1 MTTTNSNI
9 EAELL
14 CGIRPLLEAIEAGKE
29 IDKIYIQKNLKGN
42 LFKELWGE
50 IKTHK
55 LAYTVVPKS
64 RLDKFTR
71 KNHQG
76 VVATL
81 SVVQSVDLKEIVQ
94 ATFEKGEDP
103 LIVILDRVS
112 DVRNL
117 GAIARTA
124 DAVGAHALVTTLR
137 NSAAFNLD
145 AMKASAGALHH
156 LPVCKESNLNETVTW
171 LQMSGIR
178 VIACSEKT
186 NALHY
191 QSDLKGPLAII
202 MGSEDKGVAPER
214 LKASDAVIKLP
225 MLGKVGSLNVSVAAG
240 AVLYEVNR
248 QRNLSELQ

>member
-1 MTTTNSNI
+1 MTNSNTDK
-9 EAELL
+9 AELL

-29 IDKIYIQKNLKGN
+29 IDKIYIQKNLQGA
-42 LFKELWGE
+42 LFKELWGT
-50 IKTHK
+50 IKEEK
-55 LAYTVVPKS
+55 LPYTVVPKS

-76 VVATL
+76 VIATL

-124 DAVGAHALVTTLR
+124 DATGAHALVTTIR
-137 NSAAFNLD
+137 NSAALNLD
-145 AMKASAGALHH
+145 AMKASAGALNH
-156 LPVCKESNLNETVTW
+156 LPICKESNLNDTVTW

-178 VIACSEKT
+178 VVSCSEKT
-186 NALHY
+186 EQVCHDTNLT
-191 QSDLKGPLAII
+191 GPLALI

-214 LKASDAVIKLP
+214 LKASDEVVKLP

-240 AVLYEVNR
+240 AVLYEIIR
-248 QRNLSELQ
+248 QRNLE

>member
-1 MTTTNSNI
+1 MTNSNT

-29 IDKIYIQKNLKGN
+29 LDKIYLQKNLQGA
-42 LFKELWGE
+42 LFKELWGV
-50 IKTHK
+50 IKEHK
-55 LAYTVVPKS
+55 LPYTVVPKA

-76 VVATL
+76 VIATL
-81 SVVQSVDLKEIVQ
+81 SAVQSVPLQEIVQ

-103 LIVILDRVS
+103 LIIILDRVS

-124 DAVGAHALVTTLR
+124 DAVGAHAVVTTVK
-137 NSAAFNLD
+137 NSAAVNMD
-145 AMKASAGALHH
+145 AMKASAGALNH
-156 LPVCKESNLNETVTW
+156 LPLCKESNLNETVTW

-178 VIACSEKT
+178 IVACSEKT
-186 NALHY
+186 DQLSY
-191 QSDLKGPLAII
+191 DTDLTGPLALI
-202 MGSEDKGVAPER
+202 MGSEAKGVAPER
-214 LKASDAVIKLP
+214 LKAADAVIKLP

-240 AVLYEVNR
+240 AVLYEIVR
-248 QRNLSELQ
+248 QRLK

>member
-1 MTTTNSNI
+1 MTNSNT
-9 EAELL
+9 ETDLL

-29 IDKIYIQKNLKGN
+29 IDKIYIQKNLQGA
-42 LFKELWGE
+42 LFKELWGT
-50 IKTHK
+50 IKKEK
-55 LAYTVVPKS
+55 LPYTVVPKA

-76 VVATL
+76 VIATL

-124 DAVGAHALVTTLR
+124 DATGAHALVTTMR
-137 NSAAFNLD
+137 NSAALNLD

-178 VIACSEKT
+178 VVSCSEKT
-186 NALHY
+186 DQVCHDT
-191 QSDLKGPLAII
+191 DLKGPLALI

-214 LKASDAVIKLP
+214 LKASDEVVKLP
-225 MLGKVGSLNVSVAAG
+225 MLGQVGSLNVSVAAG
-240 AVLYEVNR
+240 AVLYEIIR
-248 QRNLSELQ
+248 QRNLE

>member
-1 MTTTNSNI
+1 MTNSNT
-9 EAELL
+9 ETDLL

-29 IDKIYIQKNLKGN
+29 IDKIYIQKNLQGA
-42 LFKELWGE
+42 LFKELWGT
-50 IKTHK
+50 IKEEK
-55 LAYTVVPKS
+55 LPYTVVPKA

-76 VVATL
+76 VIATL

-124 DAVGAHALVTTLR
+124 DATGAHALVTTMR
-137 NSAAFNLD
+137 NSAALNLD

-178 VIACSEKT
+178 VVSCSEKT
-186 NALHY
+186 DQVCHDT
-191 QSDLKGPLAII
+191 DLKGPLALI

-214 LKASDAVIKLP
+214 LKASDEVVKLP
-225 MLGKVGSLNVSVAAG
+225 MLGQVGSLNVSVAAG
-240 AVLYEVNR
+240 AVLYEIIR
-248 QRNLSELQ
+248 QRNLE

>member
-1 MTTTNSNI
+1 MTTTNSNT

-29 IDKIYIQKNLKGN
+29 IDKIYLQKNLQGA
-42 LFKELWGE
+42 LFKELWGVLKE
-50 IKTHK
+50 HK
-55 LAYTVVPKS
+55 LPYTVVPKA

-81 SVVQSVDLKEIVQ
+81 SVVQSVELAEVIQ

-112 DVRNL
+112 DVRNM

-124 DAVGAHALVTTLR
+124 DAVGAHALVTTMR

-145 AMKASAGALHH
+145 AMKASAGALAH
-156 LPVCKESNLNETVTW
+156 LPVCKESNLNETVTS
-171 LQMSGIR
+171 LQMAGIR
-178 VIACSEKT
+178 VVACSEKT
-186 NALHY
+186 DQLHH
-191 QSDLKGPLAII
+191 QTELKGPLAII

-214 LKASDAVIKLP
+214 LKASDEVVKLP
-225 MLGKVGSLNVSVAAG
+225 MLGQVGSLNVSVAAG
-240 AVLYEVNR
+240 AVLYEIIR
-248 QRNLSELQ
+248 QRSL

>member
-1 MTTTNSNI
+1 MTNSNT
-9 EAELL
+9 EAEHL

-29 IDKIYIQKNLKGN
+29 IDKIYIQKNLKGE
-42 LFKELWGE
+42 LFKELWGILKE
-50 IKTHK
+50 QK
-55 LAYTVVPKS
+55 LPFTVVPKS

-81 SVVQSVDLKEIVQ
+81 SVVQSVDLKEIIQ
-94 ATFEKGEDP
+94 RTFEKGEDP
-103 LIVILDRVS
+103 LVVILDRVS

-137 NSAAFNLD
+137 NSAALNMD
-145 AMKASAGALHH
+145 AMKASAGALNH
-156 LPVCKESNLNETVTW
+156 LPICKESNLNETLTW

-178 VIACSEKT
+178 VVSCSEKT
-186 NALHY
+186 EKLAYDAKLT
-191 QSDLKGPLAII
+191 GPLALI

-214 LKASDAVIKLP
+214 LKASDEVVKLP

-240 AVLYEVNR
+240 AMLYEIIR
-248 QRNLSELQ
+248 QKSL

>member
-1 MTTTNSNI
+1 MTNSNT

-29 IDKIYIQKNLKGN
+29 LDKIYLQKNLQGA
-42 LFKELWGE
+42 LFKELWGV
-50 IKTHK
+50 IKEHK
-55 LAYTVVPKS
+55 LPYTVVPKA

-76 VVATL
+76 VIATL
-81 SVVQSVDLKEIVQ
+81 SAVQSVPLQEIVQ

-103 LIVILDRVS
+103 LIIILDRVS

-124 DAVGAHALVTTLR
+124 DAVGAHAVVTTLK
-137 NSAAFNLD
+137 NSAAVNMD
-145 AMKASAGALHH
+145 AMKASAGALNH
-156 LPVCKESNLNETVTW
+156 LPLCKESNLNETVTW

-178 VIACSEKT
+178 VVACSEKT
-186 NALHY
+186 DQLSY
-191 QSDLKGPLAII
+191 DTDLTGPLALI

-214 LKASDAVIKLP
+214 LKAADAVIKLP

-240 AVLYEVNR
+240 AVLYEIVR
-248 QRNLSELQ
+248 QRLK

>member
-1 MTTTNSNI
+1 MTNSNT

-29 IDKIYIQKNLKGN
+29 IDKIYIQKNLQGS
-42 LFKELWGE
+42 LFKELWGS
-50 IKTHK
+50 IKEHK
-55 LAYTVVPKS
+55 LPYTVVPKS

-94 ATFEKGEDP
+94 RTFEQGEDP

-124 DAVGAHALVTTLR
+124 DATGAHALVTTMR
-137 NSAAFNLD
+137 NSAALNLD
-145 AMKASAGALHH
+145 AMKASAGALNH
-156 LPVCKESNLNETVTW
+156 LPICKESNLNDTISW
-171 LQMSGIR
+171 LQMSGIK

-186 NALHY
+186 EAL
-191 QSDLKGPLAII
+191 SFNTELTGPIALI

-214 LKASDAVIKLP
+214 LKAADAVVKLP

-240 AVLYEVNR
+240 AMLYEIVR
-248 QRNLSELQ
+248 QRIN

>member
-1 MTTTNSNI
+1 MTNSNT

-29 IDKIYIQKNLKGN
+29 LDKIYLQKNLQGA
-42 LFKELWGE
+42 LFKELWGV
-50 IKTHK
+50 IKEHK
-55 LAYTVVPKS
+55 LPYTVVPKA

-76 VVATL
+76 VIATL
-81 SVVQSVDLKEIVQ
+81 SAVQSVPLQEIVQ
-94 ATFEKGEDP
+94 ATFEKGDDP
-103 LIVILDRVS
+103 LIIILDRVS

-124 DAVGAHALVTTLR
+124 DAVGAHAVVTTVK
-137 NSAAFNLD
+137 NSAAVNMD
-145 AMKASAGALHH
+145 AMKASAGALNH
-156 LPVCKESNLNETVTW
+156 LPLCKESNLNETVTW

-178 VIACSEKT
+178 VVACSEKT
-186 NALHY
+186 DQLSY
-191 QSDLKGPLAII
+191 DTDLTGPLALI

-214 LKASDAVIKLP
+214 LKAADAVIKLP

-240 AVLYEVNR
+240 AVLYEIVR
-248 QRNLSELQ
+248 QRLK

>member
-1 MTTTNSNI
+1 MTTTNSNT
-9 EAELL
+9 EHELL

-29 IDKIYIQKNLKGN
+29 LDKIYIQKNLQGA
-42 LFKELWGE
+42 LFKELWGL
-50 IKTHK
+50 IKEHK
-55 LAYTVVPKS
+55 LPYTVVPKS

-76 VVATL
+76 VVSTL

-94 ATFEKGEDP
+94 ATFEKGEEP

-124 DAVGAHALVTTLR
+124 DAVGAHALVTTMR

-145 AMKASAGALHH
+145 AMKASAGALAH
-156 LPVCKESNLNETVTW
+156 LPVCKESNLNETITY

-178 VIACSEKT
+178 VVACSEKT
-186 NALHY
+186 DNLHY
-191 QSDLKGPLAII
+191 ETDLKGPMAIL

-214 LKASDAVIKLP
+214 LKAADAVVKLP
-225 MLGKVGSLNVSVAAG
+225 MMGKVGSLNVSVAAG
-240 AVLYEVNR
+240 AVLYELIR
-248 QRNLSELQ
+248 QRSI